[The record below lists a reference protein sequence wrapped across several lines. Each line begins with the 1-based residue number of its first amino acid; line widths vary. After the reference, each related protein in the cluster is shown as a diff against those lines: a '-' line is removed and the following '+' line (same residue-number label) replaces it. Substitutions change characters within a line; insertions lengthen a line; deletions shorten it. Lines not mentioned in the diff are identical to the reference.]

1 MATDNTEAG
10 ARLAETPAAKWRE
23 EGRPDPHGD
32 RYDCERSELAMG
44 YLTDD
49 EMANAVYL
57 HGDSG
62 PSVAALMSG
71 ALPGSAYLVAAK
83 DRIRWLSRRLEAA
96 ESHARAL
103 LAASEVRNG

>member
-1 MATDNTEAG
+1 
-10 ARLAETPAAKWRE
+10 
-23 EGRPDPHGD
+23 
-32 RYDCERSELAMG
+32 
-44 YLTDD
+44 
-49 EMANAVYL
+49 
-57 HGDSG
+57 
-62 PSVAALMSG
+62 MSG